1 MKNGKIE
8 ITLSHSAKIAGFGYL
23 IIIITGIFA
32 EFFVRSN
39 LIIPGDAETT
49 VNNIMTF
56 EWLFRTGI
64 LSFIIMV
71 IFDVVVAWALYVLL
85 KPVNKSLSLFAAW
98 LRLVNSTIFGIAL
111 FNLFS
116 VIQILNDTAYLK
128 AFGKIQLHSQVM
140 LFLNSFNNTWLI
152 ALIFFGLHL
161 LILGYLIYKSEY
173 IPKFLGILL
182 IVASF
187 GYLIDSFANFFL
199 PNYADYKDIL
209 LIVVAV
215 PGFIGELSFCLWLL
229 LKGKKLPEFEFI
241 Y

>member
-1 MKNGKIE
+1 MKKGITD
-8 ITLSHSAKIAGFGYL
+8 ITLSNFAKIAGSGYL
-23 IIIITGIFA
+23 VIIVTGIFA

-39 LIIPGDAETT
+39 LIIPGNAEVT
-49 VNNIMTF
+49 VNNIMTS

-71 IFDVVVAWALYVLL
+71 IFDVIVAWALYVLL
-85 KPVNKSLSLFAAW
+85 KPINKNLSLLAAW

-116 VIQILNDTAYLK
+116 VLQIINSNLYTE

-140 LFLNSFNNTWLI
+140 LFINAFDNTWLI

-161 LILGYLIYKSEY
+161 LILGYLIFKSEY
-173 IPKFLGILL
+173 IPKILGILL

-199 PNYADYKDIL
+199 PNYSNYKDIF
-209 LIVVAV
+209 LIIVAV

-229 LKGKKLPEFEFI
+229 LKGKKIPEFKLVV
-241 Y
+241 